1 MDDYIDSLPKYVHR
15 PLDGPKWIRIVQLLP
30 SDIVQA
36 VLRCCILHLDRD
48 TLAISIDPSSNYY
61 SAVSYVWGAPDFSR
75 NFMCCDDSGQG
86 QDSKK
91 LDRDYIKCGNHAS
104 TYPKTKQITQSL
116 GWCYLLGSIKPSGT
130 ITTGTLNGRDLPSVI
145 SDIYLDGKVRSR
157 CR

>member
-86 QDSKK
+86 QDSLIKITSNVEIMLRRIRK
-91 LDRDYIKCGNHAS
+91 RSKSLNLWVDAICLDQSNQVELSQQVPLMGEIYHQSYRTYI
-104 TYPKTKQITQSL
+104 
-116 GWCYLLGSIKPSGT
+116 WM
-130 ITTGTLNGRDLPSVI
+130 
-145 SDIYLDGKVRSR
+145 GK
-157 CR
+157 